1 MKSETKQTLF
11 ALQEADQDLEW
22 FPTTPEILQA
32 INNDLLEISCEQY
45 RQGGYNNSNQNM
57 RRCYCSRENFRVE
70 EFFIDSFLD
79 IGCGDGRVF
88 DFIKG
93 NSRVRTIIKHRLGI
107 EKADV
112 QADNLIRNG
121 VGLIGRDL
129 FETVLLG
136 KSFNVVFC
144 NPPYSQF
151 KLWIEKILKEARS
164 EVFYFVIPERWQN
177 DVNLKCLMEEKGELE
192 NLGSFDFLGA
202 DRAARAKVDLIKV
215 SPYKL
220 KCKEKDPF
228 DSWIEENIGKFEVSE
243 EHIKEAKQKEADRMA
258 MQQNRADKA
267 VVLCENYREDL
278 NQLMQLFKSLASVN
292 FRLLRQLGLDK
303 AKILEIV
310 KSDIQALKRRY
321 WHQAF
326 DALQPIS
333 SRLTNKTREKL
344 LDSIKWFADLDFNEG
359 NIKTIIVWVIEN
371 YNKYVKEQVLQAFE
385 DFTGFDC
392 VRAYKSNDKWFN
404 GGWYYNNKD
413 MPEKYAI
420 EYRVV
425 CRCPLSRYQHDL
437 HKNKISDLAV
447 IAENLGFKNL
457 GVTEFV
463 QDGKKRYCKND
474 AGEVIFEYKLFQNG
488 NAHVK
493 MNQKFC
499 KAFNLEVGKLKN
511 WLHEPEDV
519 AREFDVSMEEAA
531 QMWNK
536 GSLQL
541 ISKSSPLLI
550 GFGG

>member
-1 MKSETKQTLF
+1 MKNKTKQTLF

-32 INNDLLEISCEQY
+32 INSDLLEISCEQY
-45 RQGGYNNSNQNM
+45 RQGGYNSSNQNM

-79 IGCGDGRVF
+79 VGCGDGRVF
-88 DFIKG
+88 DFIRG
-93 NSRVRTIIKHRLGI
+93 NSHVRTTIKHRLGI

-177 DVNLKCLMEEKGELE
+177 DVNIKCLMEEKGEIE

-267 VVLCENYREDL
+267 AVLCENYREDL
-278 NQLMQLFKSLASVN
+278 NRLMQLFKSLASVN

-303 AKILEIV
+303 VKILEIV

-371 YNKYVKEQVLQAFE
+371 YNKYVKEQVLQI
-385 DFTGFDC
+385 G
-392 VRAYKSNDKWFN
+392 RASCR
-404 GGWYYNNKD
+404 
-413 MPEKYAI
+413 E
-420 EYRVV
+420 RV
-425 CRCPLSRYQHDL
+425 
-437 HKNKISDLAV
+437 
-447 IAENLGFKNL
+447 
-457 GVTEFV
+457 
-463 QDGKKRYCKND
+463 
-474 AGEVIFEYKLFQNG
+474 
-488 NAHVK
+488 
-493 MNQKFC
+493 
-499 KAFNLEVGKLKN
+499 
-511 WLHEPEDV
+511 
-519 AREFDVSMEEAA
+519 
-531 QMWNK
+531 
-536 GSLQL
+536 
-541 ISKSSPLLI
+541 
-550 GFGG
+550 